1 MGKWGVLGA
10 AVTLARTAW
19 TVRTWQ
25 QVRRLP
31 LDPVYGGTVTV
42 VVPARD
48 EAANIDR
55 CLAGLRA
62 QAYRS
67 LRIVVVDDA
76 SADSTADVVR
86 RHVAE
91 DPRVELVSSGG
102 PPSGWAGKV
111 HAMHLGAER
120 VESDWLL
127 FVDADTEAAP
137 DLVGRLLAAAARD
150 DVDLVS
156 TAGRSTTAN
165 AGWWLLLPPTNVLL
179 FESTSVDGSRGP
191 AMAVGHCILV
201 SRTAYDQAGG
211 WRAIAGTR
219 ADDVEFA
226 TLIRDAGGRTR
237 YVDGADSLTTSGL
250 STFGDTYR
258 SARKSLVAGTS
269 MYAKGPASA
278 FLALGAAGAGQ
289 VVYGLLPIVAVARG
303 SKRGLVAWLGHSLAS
318 WVYLRRVRQPES
330 AALLGPVASVAF
342 GVLMLDA
349 AWRALRGGATWKGRD
364 VRG

>member
-10 AVTLARTAW
+10 AVVAARTAW

-25 QVRRLP
+25 RVRELP
-31 LDPVYGGTVTV
+31 AVGATGGTVTV

-55 CLAGLRA
+55 CLRGLRG
-62 QAYRS
+62 QDYPG

-76 SADSTADVVR
+76 SEDGTADLVR
-86 RHVAE
+86 RHVEE
-91 DPRVELVSSGG
+91 DPRVELVPSDG

-111 HAMHLGAER
+111 HALHLGAER
-120 VESDWLL
+120 AESDWLL

-165 AGWWLLLPPTNVLL
+165 AGWWLLLPPVNMLL
-179 FESTSVDGSRGP
+179 FEATSVDGGRGR
-191 AMAVGHCILV
+191 ALAVGHCILV
-201 SRTAYDQAGG
+201 SRTAHDQAGG
-211 WRAIAGTR
+211 WRAIAGSR

-226 TLIRDAGGRTR
+226 TLIRDTGGRTR
-237 YVDGADSLTTSGL
+237 YVDGTGSLATGGMA
-250 STFGDTYR
+250 TFAEAYR
-258 SARKSLVAGTS
+258 SVRKSVVAGTS
-269 MYAKGPASA
+269 VYPGGPVAAS
-278 FLALGAAGAGQ
+278 LVLGVTGVAQ
-289 VVYGLLPIVAVARG
+289 VLYGLVPIVTAARG
-303 SKRGLVAWLGHSLAS
+303 SKPGQAAWLAHSVANR
-318 WVYLRRVRQPES
+318 VYLRRSRQP
-330 AALLGPVASVAF
+330 AAAAVLGPVASVAF
-342 GVLMLDA
+342 GVLVLDA
-349 AWRALRGGATWKGRD
+349 AWRVLRGGATWKGRD